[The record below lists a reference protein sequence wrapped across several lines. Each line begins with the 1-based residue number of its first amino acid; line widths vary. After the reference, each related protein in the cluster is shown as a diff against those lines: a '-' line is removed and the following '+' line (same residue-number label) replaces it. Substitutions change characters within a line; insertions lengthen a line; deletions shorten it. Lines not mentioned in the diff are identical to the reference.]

1 MITCYLIR
9 LIRLISWLTCVQRV
23 SQCVKRY
30 LINVRFPSKF
40 LKMKSWLFQQ
50 RSHSKNQVFL
60 SFLIKGLFCDIS
72 VSLFHV
78 SKVKFT
84 FLRMF
89 LSLLKVALITQ
100 YYHQSLLQEKVRHER
115 GFFVRYLAFQQGWV
129 KKSVYWW

>member
-1 MITCYLIR
+1 
-9 LIRLISWLTCVQRV
+9 
-23 SQCVKRY
+23 
-30 LINVRFPSKF
+30 
-40 LKMKSWLFQQ
+40 MKSWLFQQ

-115 GFFVRYLAFQQGWV
+115 GFFVRYLAFQQG
-129 KKSVYWW
+129 